1 MLAYQIGILV
11 HQWIMHACY
20 EYGSIFC
27 RLDTHASVKQI
38 RRISPI
44 WLVGRKFEI
53 HNSIDIWIV
62 QYKSIHFTNADSFT
76 RLFTAINSDFHSDK
90 NLITLRIAIR
100 TVFKVLINS
109 HFWIKWYTENPG
121 QNIAYDTLMN
131 GVKRKD
137 EVCAWQNIWW
147 VTFKYNSSYIVAS
160 STIWTLRT
168 TSQNKQHCYIRQF
181 WQIPSR
187 AMSNNDHPHMP

>member
-1 MLAYQIGILV
+1 
-11 HQWIMHACY
+11 MHACY

-90 NLITLRIAIR
+90 NLITLQIAII

-109 HFWIKWYTENPG
+109 HCLKKKETS
-121 QNIAYDTLMN
+121 TS
-131 GVKRKD
+131 KSTRKH
-137 EVCAWQNIWW
+137 A
-147 VTFKYNSSYIVAS
+147 
-160 STIWTLRT
+160 
-168 TSQNKQHCYIRQF
+168 
-181 WQIPSR
+181 
-187 AMSNNDHPHMP
+187 SNNTDTKTNSFYGT